1 MDWTKVIDDIEGKEN
16 WKQNMNKDIPLFL
29 QNGTNIDIKRVVQD
43 FKIVTLKTLDSWVS
57 IM

>member
-57 IM
+57 II